1 MNVAGLTTQVLAR
14 FEYAA
19 PATLDEALALLA
31 RHGEAARPLAGGTD
45 LLLDLRSG
53 RRRPALV
60 VDLKRVP
67 GLAAVEARPGG
78 GVRIG
83 ALASHADLLDSPLLA
98 GPAFRALVEGAG
110 WVSGPQIRNRGT
122 VGGNLCNASP
132 AADLAPPLIALGAE
146 VEVACH
152 GAARRRLPLADLFA
166 GPGRTTVAAGEVVA
180 AVDLPAAAGTV
191 GSAYERATR
200 VAIDIALVGVA
211 ASVTLAPDGSVAGA
225 RVALGAVAPTPIPS
239 PGAAAALVGRRPSAG
254 TLAAA
259 AGAAAADSRPID
271 DVRASAA
278 YRRHMVE
285 VLARRALERA
295 VAVARG
301 RGGAGGDR

>member
-14 FEYAA
+14 FDYAA
-19 PATLDEALALLA
+19 PASLDEALALLA

-45 LLLDLRSG
+45 LLLNLRSG
-53 RRRPALV
+53 RRRVGLL

-67 GLAAVEARPGG
+67 GLDAVEARPGG

-83 ALASHADLLDSPLLA
+83 ALASHAALLDSPLLA

-132 AADLAPPLIALGAE
+132 AADLAPPLLALGAE
-146 VEVACH
+146 VEVARH
-152 GAARRRLPLADLFA
+152 GSARGRLPLADLFA
-166 GPGRTTVAAGEVVA
+166 GPGRTGLGPGEVLA
-180 AVDLPAAAGTV
+180 AVELPAAAGSA

-225 RVALGAVAPTPIPS
+225 RVALGAVAPTPTLS
-239 PGAAAALVGRRPSAG
+239 RGASAALVGRRPSVEA
-254 TLAAA
+254 LAAA
-259 AGAAAADSRPID
+259 ARAAAADSRPID

-295 VAVARG
+295 VATARG
-301 RGGAGGDR
+301 RP